1 MKNYFKGLKIL
12 NSSAGFTLIELL
24 VAMSIVSVVLTIAG
38 YGLVAIMTKNQTAD
52 TETTNRVN
60 INRALD
66 FISDEVKMANSAID
80 SSGIEPSWSWRS
92 IDNSGLGGNS
102 VNATAQL
109 YLQIPLSVVSM
120 TASTD
125 LINIP
130 NHNFSS
136 SNAVM
141 FTGANTIAGG
151 LSTNTVYYVV
161 TDGTTDASNFK
172 VASSLANAASN
183 TAIDLTSNSS
193 GNVIANRL
201 LIYYIRD
208 NTTTWLGAKTV
219 NRSAG
224 PCSTSSNCP
233 VLVDSIA
240 NNGFTATVANLRQ
253 VSLTLT
259 GQLDD
264 KTPSPT
270 LLSPPVSTTAF
281 ARSNF

>member
-80 SSGIEPSWSWRS
+80 SSGTAPTWSWTGS
-92 IDNSGLGGNS
+92 NGLGSG

-109 YLQIPLSVVSM
+109 YLQIPLSVLSM

-141 FTGANTIAGG
+141 FTGASTIAGG

-161 TDGTTDASNFK
+161 TDSTTNANNFK
-172 VASSLANAASN
+172 VASTLANAASN

-208 NTTTWLGAKTV
+208 KTSTWLGAKTV

-253 VSLTLT
+253 VGLMLT

-270 LLSPPVSTTAF
+270 LLSPPLSTTAF